1 MDNWPQNP
9 GNVGFAKEQKFDPSL
24 TAEFRGRGDHRLEAV
39 QQQAE
44 MLMDLLNKVATAA
57 LLGFVVSSMM
67 AMGMGFTVRQIIDAL
82 QDVRLVLLA
91 LLANFVVMPLGAL
104 AVDKMLQ
111 LDEPLGV
118 GLLLLGAAA
127 GPPFLPTLTELAKG
141 NLPFAVGIMV
151 LLTVGTVGYLPLV
164 LPLLLPGITVN
175 SEKIAGWL
183 FLLTL
188 LPLAAGFALR
198 AWYGEIAAWMKPVL
212 DWVTNVSL
220 VPMVLLLAVANV
232 DKILHIFGTRG
243 ILAGFLLIALG
254 FGVGWMLGGPAI
266 DTRRAL
272 ALGTGQRN
280 IAAALVVAGE
290 SFSDPSV
297 LIMLIVVTI
306 VGLLTLL
313 PLCHVLA
320 NYGSKQSAK

>member
-1 MDNWPQNP
+1 MGGGRRHRSFLFSDALTGCLSKAPFIPQRHTLM
-9 GNVGFAKEQKFDPSL
+9 S
-24 TAEFRGRGDHRLEAV
+24 
-39 QQQAE
+39 
-44 MLMDLLNKVATAA
+44 MDLLNKVATTA

-67 AMGMGFTVRQIIDAL
+67 AMGVGFTVRQIIDAL
-82 QDVRLVLLA
+82 RDVRLVLLA
-91 LLANFVVMPLGAL
+91 LLGNFVAMPLGAL
-104 AVDKMLQ
+104 ALDKILR

-127 GPPFLPTLTELAKG
+127 GAPFLPKLTELAKG
-141 NLPFAVGIMV
+141 DLPFAVGIMV
-151 LLTVGTVGYLPLV
+151 LLAIGTVGYLPL
-164 LPLLLPGITVN
+164 LPGVTVN
-175 SEKIAGWL
+175 SGKIAGWL

-188 LPLAAGFALR
+188 LPLAAGLALR
-198 AWYGEIAAWMKPVL
+198 ARYAEVAARVKPLL
-212 DWVTNVSL
+212 DWVSNAIL
-220 VPMVLLLAVANV
+220 VPMVLLLAVANI

-254 FGVGWMLGGPAI
+254 FGIGWMLGGPGS
-266 DTRRAL
+266 DRRRAL

-280 IAAALVVAGE
+280 VAAALVVASE

-297 LIMLIVVTI
+297 VIMVIVVTI

-320 NYGSKQSAK
+320 SYDFKQSTE

>member
-1 MDNWPQNP
+1 M
-9 GNVGFAKEQKFDPSL
+9 V
-24 TAEFRGRGDHRLEAV
+24 
-39 QQQAE
+39 
-44 MLMDLLNKVATAA
+44 MDLLNKVATTA

-67 AMGMGFTVRQIIDAL
+67 AMGVGFTIRQIIDAL
-82 QDVRLVLLA
+82 RDVRLVLLA

-104 AVDKMLQ
+104 ALDKMLQ

-164 LPLLLPGITVN
+164 LPLLLPGVTVN

-188 LPLAAGFALR
+188 LPLAIGLAVR
-198 AWYGEIAAWMKPVL
+198 AQYGKVAARVKPVL
-212 DWVTNVSL
+212 DWVSNITL
-220 VPMVLLLAVANV
+220 VPMVFLLAAANI
-232 DKILHIFGTRG
+232 DKILHLFGTRG
-243 ILAGFLLIALG
+243 VLAGFLLIALG
-254 FGVGWMLGGPAI
+254 IGWMLGGPGI

-320 NYGSKQSAK
+320 NSGLRQSPN

>member
-1 MDNWPQNP
+1 M
-9 GNVGFAKEQKFDPSL
+9 V
-24 TAEFRGRGDHRLEAV
+24 
-39 QQQAE
+39 
-44 MLMDLLNKVATAA
+44 MDLLNKVATTA

-67 AMGMGFTVRQIIDAL
+67 AMGVGFTIRQIIDAL
-82 QDVRLVLLA
+82 RDVRLVLLA

-104 AVDKMLQ
+104 ALDKMLQ

-127 GPPFLPTLTELAKG
+127 GAPFLPKLTELVKG

-151 LLTVGTVGYLPLV
+151 LLAVGTVGYLPLV
-164 LPLLLPGITVN
+164 LPLLLPGVTVN

-188 LPLAAGFALR
+188 LPLAIGLAVR
-198 AWYGEIAAWMKPVL
+198 AQYGKVAARVKPVL
-212 DWVTNVSL
+212 DWVSNITL
-220 VPMVLLLAVANV
+220 VPMVFLLAAANI
-232 DKILHIFGTRG
+232 DKILHLFGTRG
-243 ILAGFLLIALG
+243 VLAGFLLIALG
-254 FGVGWMLGGPAI
+254 IGWMLGGPGI

-280 IAAALVVAGE
+280 IAAALVVESE

-297 LIMLIVVTI
+297 VIMVIAVTI

-313 PLCHVLA
+313 PLCRVLA
-320 NYGSKQSAK
+320 NSGLRQSPK

>member
-1 MDNWPQNP
+1 M
-9 GNVGFAKEQKFDPSL
+9 
-24 TAEFRGRGDHRLEAV
+24 
-39 QQQAE
+39 
-44 MLMDLLNKVATAA
+44 NKVATTA

-67 AMGMGFTVRQIIDAL
+67 AMGVGFTIRQIIDAL
-82 QDVRLVLLA
+82 RDVRLVLLA
-91 LLANFVVMPLGAL
+91 LWANFVVMPLGAL
-104 AVDKMLQ
+104 ALDKMLQ

-127 GPPFLPTLTELAKG
+127 GAPFLPKLTELVKG

-151 LLTVGTVGYLPLV
+151 LLAVGTVGYLPLV
-164 LPLLLPGITVN
+164 LPLLLPGVTVN

-188 LPLAAGFALR
+188 LPLAIGLAVR
-198 AWYGEIAAWMKPVL
+198 AQYGKVAARVKPVL
-212 DWVTNVSL
+212 DWVSNITL
-220 VPMVLLLAVANV
+220 VPMVFLLAAANI
-232 DKILHIFGTRG
+232 DKILHLFGTRG
-243 ILAGFLLIALG
+243 VLAGFLLIALG
-254 FGVGWMLGGPAI
+254 IGWMLGGPGI

-280 IAAALVVAGE
+280 IAAALVVASE

-297 LIMLIVVTI
+297 VIMVIAVTI

-320 NYGSKQSAK
+320 NSGLRQSPN

>member
-1 MDNWPQNP
+1 
-9 GNVGFAKEQKFDPSL
+9 
-24 TAEFRGRGDHRLEAV
+24 
-39 QQQAE
+39 
-44 MLMDLLNKVATAA
+44 MDLLNKVATTA

-67 AMGMGFTVRQIIDAL
+67 AMGVGFTVRQLIDAL
-82 QDVRLVLLA
+82 RDMRLVLLA
-91 LLANFVVMPLGAL
+91 LLSNFVAMPLGAL
-104 AVDKMLQ
+104 ALDKMLE

-118 GLLLLGAAA
+118 GLLLLGTAA
-127 GPPFLPTLTELAKG
+127 GAPFLPKLTELAKG

-151 LLTVGTVGYLPLV
+151 LLAIGTVVYLPLV
-164 LPLLLPGITVN
+164 LPLLLPGINVD
-175 SEKIAGWL
+175 SKKIAGWL

-188 LPLAAGFALR
+188 LPLASGLALR
-198 AWYGEIAAWMKPVL
+198 AWHGELAARVKPVL
-212 DWVTNVSL
+212 DWVCNVSL
-220 VPMVLLLAVANV
+220 VPMVLLLAVANI

-254 FGVGWMLGGPAI
+254 FGVGWMLGGPGL

-280 IAAALVVAGE
+280 IAAALVVANE

-297 LIMLIVVTI
+297 VIMVIVVTI
-306 VGLLTLL
+306 AGLLTLM

-320 NYGSKQSAK
+320 NSGSKQATN

>member
-1 MDNWPQNP
+1 M
-9 GNVGFAKEQKFDPSL
+9 V
-24 TAEFRGRGDHRLEAV
+24 
-39 QQQAE
+39 
-44 MLMDLLNKVATAA
+44 MDLLNKVATTA

-67 AMGMGFTVRQIIDAL
+67 AVGVAFTVKQIIDAL
-82 QDVRLVLLA
+82 GNGRLVLLA
-91 LLANFVVMPLGAL
+91 LIANFVAMPLGAL
-104 AVDKMLQ
+104 ALDKMLR

-127 GPPFLPTLTELAKG
+127 GAPFLPKLTELAKG

-151 LLTVGTVGYLPLV
+151 LMSVGTVGYLPLV
-164 LPLLLPGITVN
+164 LPLLLPGVTVS

-188 LPLAAGFALR
+188 LPLATGLALR
-198 AWYGEIAAWMKPVL
+198 ARYEEIAARVKPVL
-212 DWVTNVSL
+212 DWVSNVSL
-220 VPMVLLLAVANV
+220 VPMVLLLATANI
-232 DKILHIFGTRG
+232 DKILHVFGKRG

-254 FGVGWMLGGPAI
+254 FGIGWMLGGPGI

-280 IAAALVVAGE
+280 IAAALVVASE

-297 LIMLIVVTI
+297 VIMVMVVTI
-306 VGLLTLL
+306 VGLLALM

-320 NYGSKQSAK
+320 KYGFEHSKK